1 MENYAKAQ
9 TLNLHSKSNHFF
21 GSECFTDFWSNH
33 ENPIFSPSD
42 KSSDPSNDHFSPD
55 LTGRTNTN
63 MVDQNS
69 LSFLQ
74 DICKVSCERK
84 IVFYCWLQG

>member
-1 MENYAKAQ
+1 MWISA
-9 TLNLHSKSNHFF
+9 HSFMFYDMPIVNKSF
-21 GSECFTDFWSNH
+21 C
-33 ENPIFSPSD
+33 ENPIFPPSD